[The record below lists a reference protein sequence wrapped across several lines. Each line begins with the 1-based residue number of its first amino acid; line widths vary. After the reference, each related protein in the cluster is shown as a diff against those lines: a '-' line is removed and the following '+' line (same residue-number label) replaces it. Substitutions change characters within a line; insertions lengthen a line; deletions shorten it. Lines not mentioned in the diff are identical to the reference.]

1 MLFKKSNNIF
11 KGEKRM
17 MINLSNT
24 LKKKNNKK
32 GFTLIELIVVIAILA
47 ILAAIAIPRFTNVTA
62 DAKLKADNASATSME
77 SAVRIFEAQGST
89 MPTVTNKATFVSG
102 FATVLP
108 DGVPAVQTAGN
119 EFYYNTTDHR
129 VVCAATSPGNG
140 WVDISN

>member
-1 MLFKKSNNIF
+1 
-11 KGEKRM
+11 
-17 MINLSNT
+17 MIKNLSNT
-24 LKKKNNKK
+24 LKKNNKK

-89 MPTVTNKATFVSG
+89 MPTVTDKASFVSG

-129 VVCAATSPGNG
+129 VVCAASSPGTG
-140 WVDISN
+140 WVDISK